1 LGNWC
6 SRKVFHTAVPTLA
19 SDFSLRGLASLPV
32 ALPGLSLY
40 GLLRS
45 IPRAEARETIESVAV
60 RRRAS
65 TSGSEQFERSW
76 VGGAPPV

>member
-32 ALPGLSLY
+32 ALSLVS
-40 GLLRS
+40 RS
-45 IPRAEARETIESVAV
+45 MGYCVAPRELKQETLESVEV
-60 RRRAS
+60 RRTG
-65 TSGSEQFERSW
+65 TSESERFKRSW

>member
-1 LGNWC
+1 M
-6 SRKVFHTAVPTLA
+6 VFSEGIPYAVPTLA

-32 ALPGLSLY
+32 ALSLVS
-40 GLLRS
+40 RS
-45 IPRAEARETIESVAV
+45 MGCCVAPRELKQETIESVAV

-65 TSGSEQFERSW
+65 TSGSERFKRSW